1 MRNTLI
7 DSKTGSTLRK
17 KFNFTT
23 PEMTSATLKALT
35 NSLTSHPL
43 NSRDSI
49 LDTDQTPTKSAM
61 RRTSPPTTLNLPLT
75 GLLKEQLPVLRTKDN
90 ADHAGL
96 SPQPVQLKEPTN
108 LLETLL
114 PHSLK
119 NNLLIAQDHT
129 ETKDAQVEL
138 WTTLSN
144 ILNPRNS
151 RLKVTTHTMLM
162 THPAN
167 MTQEKV

>member
-1 MRNTLI
+1 M
-7 DSKTGSTLRK
+7 
-17 KFNFTT
+17 
-23 PEMTSATLKALT
+23 
-35 NSLTSHPL
+35 
-43 NSRDSI
+43 
-49 LDTDQTPTKSAM
+49 
-61 RRTSPPTTLNLPLT
+61 
-75 GLLKEQLPVLRTKDN
+75 LRTKDN

-96 SPQPVQLKEPTN
+96 SPPQVQLKEPTN

-114 PHSLK
+114 PHSLN

-129 ETKDAQVEL
+129 ETRDATVDL

-167 MTQEKV
+167 MTQAKV